1 MSFRVSLA
9 GYAAALTGKAANKNK
24 KDHPGRMVFLID
36 ATDIVA
42 ARLRI
47 PPILP
52 GQIMQVGLL
61 YADRTGLA
69 PPA

>member
-1 MSFRVSLA
+1 
-9 GYAAALTGKAANKNK
+9 
-24 KDHPGRMVFLID
+24 MVFLID